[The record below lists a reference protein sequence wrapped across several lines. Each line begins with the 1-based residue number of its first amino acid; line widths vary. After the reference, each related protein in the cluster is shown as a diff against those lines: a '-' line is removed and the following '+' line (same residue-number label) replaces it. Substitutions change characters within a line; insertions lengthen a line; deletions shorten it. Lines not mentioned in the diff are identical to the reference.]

1 MNDDELM
8 TAVRESFTD
17 VHSATPVEQ
26 IVSRSRAVRTR
37 RRIPAIAAVLA
48 VAAAAAMAVTTLLPG
63 HPPSRPVSAQ
73 LAAWTVVKQADGTVY
88 VTIRELRDPAGLQR
102 TLRADGIPASVT
114 FTGRRNPA
122 CRPYVRSHRYGIDV
136 FVAPIYRAPNVLI
149 FHPSDLL
156 PGAGWQIEIVKG
168 FNRPHLPGIYVFSP
182 LMVYASPQCTG
193 S

>member
-8 TAVRESFTD
+8 TAVRESFAD

-37 RRIPAIAAVLA
+37 WRIPAMAGATA
-48 VAAAAAMAVTTLLPG
+48 VAAAAAVAVTTLLAG
-63 HPPSRPVSAQ
+63 HQPRHPVTVQ

-88 VTIRELRDPAGLQR
+88 VTVRELRDPAGLQG

-114 FTGRRNPA
+114 FTGQPNPA
-122 CRPYVRSHRYGIDV
+122 CRPYLHRLRQGVAIE
-136 FVAPIYRAPNVLI
+136 VAPVYRPPNVLI

-156 PGAGWQIEIVKG
+156 PGAGWQIEIG
-168 FNRPHLPGIYVFSP
+168 FNLPHRPGITVFSP
-182 LMVYASPQCTG
+182 TMVYASSQCTG

>member
-1 MNDDELM
+1 MNDHELM

-26 IVSRSRAVRTR
+26 IVRRSRAARTR

-48 VAAAAAMAVTTLLPG
+48 VVAAAAIAVTMLLPG
-63 HPPSRPVSAQ
+63 HPPSRPVQ

-102 TLRADGIPASVT
+102 ALRADGIPASVT
-114 FTGRRNPA
+114 FAGQPNPA
-122 CRPYVRSHRYGIDV
+122 CRTYRFRHGVY
-136 FVAPIYRAPNVLI
+136 VAPIFRPPNVLI

-156 PGAGWQIEIVKG
+156 PGAGWQIEIVSG
-168 FNRPHLPGIYVFSP
+168 TNRLYLHHLGIYVFSP
-182 LMVYASPQCTG
+182 VMVYASPQCTG

>member
-26 IVSRSRAVRTR
+26 IVNRSRAVRTR
-37 RRIPAIAAVLA
+37 RRIPAMAAALA
-48 VAAAAAMAVTTLLPG
+48 IVAAAAIAVTTLLPG
-63 HPPSRPVSAQ
+63 HQPSGPVTVQ

-114 FTGRRNPA
+114 FAGQPNPA
-122 CRPYVRSHRYGIDV
+122 CRPYLHRFRQG
-136 FVAPIYRAPNVLI
+136 VAIEMAPVYRAPNVLI

-156 PGAGWQIEIVKG
+156 PGAGWQIEIG
-168 FNRPHLPGIYVFSP
+168 FNLPHRPGITVFSP
-182 LMVYASPQCTG
+182 TMVYASSQCTG

>member
-26 IVSRSRAVRTR
+26 IVNRSRAVRTR
-37 RRIPAIAAVLA
+37 RRIPAMAAALA
-48 VAAAAAMAVTTLLPG
+48 VVAAAAIAVTTLLPG
-63 HPPSRPVSAQ
+63 HQPSGPVTVQ

-114 FTGRRNPA
+114 FAGAAEPGVPTVPAPVPSGCRDRDGTGLP
-122 CRPYVRSHRYGIDV
+122 RP
-136 FVAPIYRAPNVLI
+136 
-149 FHPSDLL
+149 
-156 PGAGWQIEIVKG
+156 
-168 FNRPHLPGIYVFSP
+168 
-182 LMVYASPQCTG
+182 
-193 S
+193 